1 MNDCHSS
8 NRRGMLIIYIYLI
21 VLQAR
26 HVNWSY
32 LGWREGNCFYET
44 DFAFC
49 FTLTSSYT
57 FDRIKVYQVYYNFV
71 ILFNYMFMYLFLQVQ
86 MIDRLIYCKIINM
99 YDNFMVKIAMYFAK
113 SPLGNVICII
123 NFILFHEY
131 KLYSLQN
138 PLK

>member
-1 MNDCHSS
+1 
-8 NRRGMLIIYIYLI
+8 MLIDPTLAEGKAIAFMKLI
-21 VLQAR
+21 LLFVLHSQI
-26 HVNWSY
+26 
-32 LGWREGNCFYET
+32 LI
-44 DFAFC
+44 
-49 FTLTSSYT
+49 
-57 FDRIKVYQVYYNFV
+57 DRIKAYQVYYNFV

-86 MIDRLIYCKIINM
+86 RIDRLIYCKIINM
-99 YDNFMVKIAMYFAK
+99 YDNFMVKLAMYFAK